1 MNKVNFMFGV
11 GDATW
16 MVTITSEQDK
26 IELVIVDAIL
36 SADQF
41 LSRVANV
48 QGWICF
54 EDNLFNP

>member
-1 MNKVNFMFGV
+1 MFGV